1 MSRLR
6 NIAVVAFSQ
15 APIVARDEHRV
26 ASEILYPEVRSAL
39 DQCDVERAAIDYQV
53 AGSADY
59 IDGRPF
65 GFVTALDVM
74 GSWPAKQDLHLE
86 MDAAFAAYYAW
97 VRMQA
102 GDCDSALVCGYG
114 KNSEGEPE
122 RVLNL
127 ELDPY
132 YQAPLGLGPS
142 ATAALQASA
151 YIARTGATDR
161 DFAQVAARNRAA
173 GAKNPCAQV
182 REAVPAATLAATPW
196 VVEPLRR
203 GYLPPYGDSAVC
215 LVLAAE
221 GKAERMCDRPAWLH
235 GVDQRIEMQTLG
247 ARDLSRSA
255 GARLAAERALAMAGL
270 ASPRDV
276 DVIELSSTTPAEE
289 LVLRE
294 AMGVEA
300 GAVVNPSGGPL
311 CGHPFMMT
319 GWPQSGPPEG
329 FTTAPASTPIASRRT
344 SSSAGVVLDSSIT
357 STSRGLASPAM
368 ASARSAASRAPA
380 LRERS
385 RAPSVCISMRWSTP
399 WSHAGRSH
407 IRSALPSAASTRQ
420 TALSP

>member
-1 MSRLR
+1 MAKLR
-6 NIAVVAFSQ
+6 NVAVVAFSQ
-15 APIVARDEHRV
+15 APIVARDEHRI

-122 RVLNL
+122 RVLTL

-132 YQAPLGLGPS
+132 YQAP
-142 ATAALQASA
+142 
-151 YIARTGATDR
+151 
-161 DFAQVAARNRAA
+161 
-173 GAKNPCAQV
+173 
-182 REAVPAATLAATPW
+182 
-196 VVEPLRR
+196 
-203 GYLPPYGDSAVC
+203 
-215 LVLAAE
+215 
-221 GKAERMCDRPAWLH
+221 
-235 GVDQRIEMQTLG
+235 
-247 ARDLSRSA
+247 
-255 GARLAAERALAMAGL
+255 LAAERALAMAGL

-319 GWPQSGPPEG
+319 GLIRLGEAFRQ
-329 FTTAPASTPIASRRT
+329 
-344 SSSAGVVLDSSIT
+344 L
-357 STSRGLASPAM
+357 
-368 ASARSAASRAPA
+368 
-380 LRERS
+380 
-385 RAPSVCISMRWSTP
+385 
-399 WSHAGRSH
+399 AGRAGAH
-407 IRSALPSAASTRQ
+407 AVPNVRRAIAHAAQGHCLQQNLFFVLGSERRWT
-420 TALSP
+420 

>member
-1 MSRLR
+1 MARLR
-6 NIAVVAFSQ
+6 NVAVVAFSQ
-15 APIVARDEHRV
+15 SPVVVRDEHRV

-39 DQCDVERAAIDYQV
+39 DQCDVARDAIDYQV

-74 GSWPAKQDLHLE
+74 GSWPPRQDLHLE

-102 GDCDSALVCGYG
+102 GDCDTALVCGYG

-132 YQAPLGLGPS
+132 YHAPLGLGPT

-151 YIARTGATDR
+151 YMARTGATDR
-161 DFAQVAARNRAA
+161 TLAEVVARNRAA
-173 GAKNPCAQV
+173 GAKNCSAQL
-182 REAVPAATLAATPW
+182 REPASAESLARTPW
-196 VVEPLRR
+196 AVEPLRK

-221 GKAERMCDRPAWLH
+221 GKAEHMCDRPVWVH

-255 GARLAAERALAMAGL
+255 GAKLAAEKALAMAGL
-270 ASPRDV
+270 ASASEV
-276 DVIELSSTTPAEE
+276 DLVELCSTTPAEE
-289 LVLRE
+289 LILLDALGLDARASRPE
-294 AMGVEA
+294 K
-300 GAVVNPSGGPL
+300 NPSGGPL
-311 CGHPFMMT
+311 CGHPLMMT
-319 GWPQSGPPEG
+319 GLVRLGEAFRQ
-329 FTTAPASTPIASRRT
+329 
-344 SSSAGVVLDSSIT
+344 L
-357 STSRGLASPAM
+357 
-368 ASARSAASRAPA
+368 
-380 LRERS
+380 
-385 RAPSVCISMRWSTP
+385 
-399 WSHAGRSH
+399 AGRAGAHGISGAH
-407 IRSALPSAASTRQ
+407 RAIAHAAQGHCLQQNLFFVLGTERRW
-420 TALSP
+420 T

>member
-1 MSRLR
+1 MAKLR
-6 NIAVVAFSQ
+6 NVAAVAFSQ
-15 APIVARDEHRV
+15 APIVARDEHRI

-59 IDGRPF
+59 VDGRPF

-151 YIARTGATDR
+151 YMARSGATDR
-161 DFAQVAARNRAA
+161 DLAEVAARNRAG
-173 GAKNPCAQV
+173 GAKNPCAQL
-182 REAVPAATLAATPW
+182 REAAPAAALAATPW

-203 GYLPPYGDSAVC
+203 GYLPPHGDSAVC

-221 GKAERMCDRPAWLH
+221 GKAERMCDRPAWIH

-270 ASPRDV
+270 GGARDV
-276 DVIELSSTTPAEE
+276 DVMELSATTPAEE
-289 LVLRE
+289 LILREVLRID
-294 AMGVEA
+294 ASVPFRN
-300 GAVVNPSGGPL
+300 VNPSGGPL
-311 CGHPFMMT
+311 CGHPLMMT
-319 GWPQSGPPEG
+319 GLIRLGEAFRQLSGRAGTHAVPNVRRV
-329 FTTAPASTPIASRRT
+329 IAHAAQGHCLQQNLFFVLGSERRWT
-344 SSSAGVVLDSSIT
+344 
-357 STSRGLASPAM
+357 
-368 ASARSAASRAPA
+368 
-380 LRERS
+380 
-385 RAPSVCISMRWSTP
+385 
-399 WSHAGRSH
+399 
-407 IRSALPSAASTRQ
+407 
-420 TALSP
+420 